1 MSFSIA
7 FQETPLFYP
16 YDDRRTPAASGVL
29 VLGDASE
36 QFIAS
41 LYQWSK
47 EDYQRQWRPAV
58 DVLLHGKDKAALITE
73 YLGPEGSR
81 HLVWW
86 PMYLVGEKVFL
97 QNHLLFYDQLPG
109 PFSVKNAFSFL
120 HNRRTTTGEG
130 EPISEWSVGLS
141 EMEAFARKA
150 DLG

>member
-7 FQETPLFYP
+7 FQENPLFYP

-29 VLGDASE
+29 VLGDASAH
-36 QFIAS
+36 FIAS
-41 LYQWSK
+41 LYQRSK
-47 EDYQRQWRPAV
+47 EDYQRQWRHAV
-58 DVLLHGKDKAALITE
+58 EVLLHGKDKAALITE
-73 YLGPEGSR
+73 YLGPECST

-97 QNHLLFYDQLPG
+97 HNHLLLYDQVLG

-120 HNRRTTTGEG
+120 HNRRAASGEG
-130 EPISEWSVGLS
+130 EPLSEWSVGLS
-141 EMEAFARKA
+141 EMKAFERKA

>member
-7 FQETPLFYP
+7 FQEKPLFYP
-16 YDDRRTPAASGVL
+16 YGDRRTPAASGVL

-58 DVLLHGKDKAALITE
+58 EVLLHGKDKAALITE
-73 YLGPEGSR
+73 YLGPEGST

-86 PMYLVGEKVFL
+86 PMYLVGEEVFL
-97 QNHLLFYDQLPG
+97 QNHLYF
-109 PFSVKNAFSFL
+109 
-120 HNRRTTTGEG
+120 T
-130 EPISEWSVGLS
+130 ISCRGR
-141 EMEAFARKA
+141 FP
-150 DLG
+150 